1 MRIITKTFRNI
12 ENRVLNDKSLFI
24 FISIIFLFR
33 LIYVLFVID
42 PHSGQDA
49 PSFSADAI
57 SIIQNGPFSSLEYAP
72 WWPVGY
78 SWFVALWWGIFGIDS
93 RFLGVAQTSLLLLA
107 QILAIIMVRR
117 LFDTKSSQVFGY
129 LIMINFALFSSSGQL
144 MYEVPLASF
153 LILGA
158 FNLISLLKNGVWN
171 FKSAA
176 LSGICFSLAILMHPS
191 GLAPALVLLLVAIW
205 GNRLTKRL
213 IIQIAISLT
222 LLSTGVFSQMARN
235 YVAGDGL
242 GFSTTTFSNAQLGG
256 WGTNDQKRASECE
269 KIGKQLSGK
278 RNQNRWDN
286 PERQV
291 CLYVTTLKDPPK
303 ILEIVRFNTQRYWS
317 PFVGILKG
325 GGTWYHGLDWR
336 RFVTPWYHWW
346 EGWAKIVDTTLGYI
360 WFISHFTLAVFGV
373 FEIKR
378 RRMAIEIQSRKF
390 APFLLLPVVTTYL
403 ISVLTLGDTRHRMPT
418 MIFYEVVV
426 AFGLINIARRIKKIS
441 LLKVQP

>member
-1 MRIITKTFRNI
+1 MRKLVRNTVNNVETK
-12 ENRVLNDKSLFI
+12 VLNDKSLYS
-24 FISIIFLFR
+24 FISIIFILR

-57 SIIQNGPFSSLEYAP
+57 LIIENGPFSNLEYAP

-93 RFLGVAQTSLLLLA
+93 RILGVAQTSLLLLA
-107 QILAIIMVRR
+107 QILAIKTVKR
-117 LFDTKSSQVFGY
+117 LFDVKSSQVFGY

-158 FNLISLLKNGVWN
+158 YNLVSLLKGEIWN
-171 FKSAA
+171 FRSAI
-176 LSGICFSLAILMHPS
+176 LSGICFSFAILMHPS
-191 GLAPALVLLLVAIW
+191 GLVPSLILVLVATW
-205 GNRLTKRL
+205 GNRVTKRL
-213 IIQIAISLT
+213 VIQLVLT
-222 LLSTGVFSQMARN
+222 LTILFTGVFSQMARN
-235 YVAGDGL
+235 YIAGDGL

-256 WGTNDQKRASECE
+256 WGSNNQSQASECE
-269 KIGKQLSGK
+269 KIGTLLKGK

-286 PERQV
+286 PERQI
-291 CLYVTTLKDPPK
+291 CLYLTTFQDPVK
-303 ILEIVRFNTQRYWS
+303 ILKIVHFNSQRYWS

-336 RFVTPWYHWW
+336 RFVTPWYQWW
-346 EGWAKIVDTTLGYI
+346 EGWAKKVDTTLGYI
-360 WFISHFTLAVFGV
+360 WIISHLLLASLGIL
-373 FEIKR
+373 EIKR
-378 RRMAIEIQSRKF
+378 RKIAGNHLNKK
-390 APFLLLPVVTTYL
+390 PTLFLLLPVLSTYL

-418 MIFYEVVV
+418 MIFYEVLV
-426 AFGLINIARRIKKIS
+426 AFGLVYLAKWIRKI
-441 LLKVQP
+441 LVLKE